1 MVLPY
6 ANGKNTALTN
16 GVQPFQ
22 PPRLRAPVKPI
33 SNTSCLQSSLRL
45 LGLKCLQL
53 LASGEKCPSPSP
65 TSSLYGDLSV
75 NATTPENGWWMT
87 GDKVLEAREVWGW
100 GQWDL
105 FFPPY
110 FLSWREKCPFPSMSA
125 SLLNVYS
132 LNKVGDQGVNSYL
145 Q

>member
-1 MVLPY
+1 MILPD

-16 GVQPFQ
+16 QVQPLQ

-45 LGLKCLQL
+45 FGLKCLGL

-75 NATTPENGWWMT
+75 NATTPENGWWMVR
-87 GDKVLEAREVWGW
+87 DRVLEAREVWGW
-100 GQWDL
+100 GQWAPS
-105 FFPPY
+105 FIPY
-110 FLSWREKCPFPSMSA
+110 FLSWREKCSLPSISA

-132 LNKVGDQGVNSYL
+132 LYKAGDQGVNFYL